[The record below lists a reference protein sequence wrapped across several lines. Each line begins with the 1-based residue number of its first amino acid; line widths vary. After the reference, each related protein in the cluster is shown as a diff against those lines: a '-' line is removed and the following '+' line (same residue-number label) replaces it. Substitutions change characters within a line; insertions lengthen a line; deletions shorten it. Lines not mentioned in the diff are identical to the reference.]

1 MKHFEIEMLEN
12 LKQKYFYVHHN
23 TSADMP
29 VKCTVNE
36 TKVMSF
42 NQLMGAANRN
52 RKIKEKRVEVITKK
66 KHKKMV
72 FGEL

>member
-42 NQLMGAANRN
+42 N
-52 RKIKEKRVEVITKK
+52 
-66 KHKKMV
+66 
-72 FGEL
+72 